1 MRAELVA
8 ELDTARYTNKPLPGT
23 GFESRGGEV
32 RALKNGLHLSVDF
45 ERNRLRAAALLVRLC
60 ISFTVE
66 GDFISRMALIWRGC
80 ASIPHCV
87 TKYPR
92 NRPDDTPNVHLLGF
106 SFMRYWQSRLNASAR
121 FLRW

>member
-8 ELDTARYTNKPLPGT
+8 ELDTARDTNKPLPGT
-23 GFESRGGEV
+23 SFESRGGE
-32 RALKNGLHLSVDF
+32 NGLHLSIDF
-45 ERNRLRAAALLVRLC
+45 ERNQLRAAALPVRLC
-60 ISFTVE
+60 ISFTME

-106 SFMRYWQSRLNASAR
+106 SFMRYWQSRLNASTR